1 MVNKEKVKKFLS
13 YFSVFNRNRDAAVIS
28 IIGGIITMIVA
39 VIILDLIITGKQ
51 ISESDII
58 LIMIGGIIPAA
69 MEISGGLAMW
79 FRERMNRIAGAIVIL
94 GSLLSLLDT
103 EGGLAI
109 GFFLSIFGGVMSLMY
124 HSQKGRFSTQD

>member
-39 VIILDLIITGKQ
+39 VIILDLIIIGKQ
-51 ISESDII
+51 ISESNII
-58 LIMIGGIIPAA
+58 LIMIGGIIPAI
-69 MEISGGLAMW
+69 MEIAGGLAMW
-79 FRERMNRIAGAIVIL
+79 FRERLNRIAGAIVIL

-109 GFFLSIFGGVMSLMY
+109 GFFLSIFGGLMSLMY
-124 HSQKGRFSTQD
+124 HSQNGRFSTQD